1 MSGVDP
7 NDLFPEQ
14 SSTYG
19 GLRGKRAT
27 SGKSRRGRA
36 QQPAWGEGDGGWGGD
51 GGGGG
56 VGARQPGKK
65 RRWGRIIGFTA
76 LGLVLV
82 LIAGTVAS
90 YFWASSKITH
100 VGALTSYADRPAQGA
115 GTNWLLAGSDSRD
128 TLTPEQIK
136 EFHTGSASA
145 ITGSRTDTIMIL
157 HYGATGPDLI
167 SIPRDSYVSIP
178 AYTDSKGVSHS
189 ASHGKINSAYDL
201 GGPQLLVQTV
211 EVNFDIRI
219 DHYLEIGFLG
229 IVNMVNNAGGV
240 HVCLKRP
247 IHDSYSGA
255 NLAVGCQTLNG
266 TQALAYV
273 RSRYSLPNSDISR
286 MSDQQAFIRALV
298 DASVRPGVYLNPF
311 TVYPFLGAVL
321 DSVAADDG
329 TGLFDLLGM
338 AWHCKPLASG
348 GGTVGT
354 MPIAD
359 ESYYVSGVGDAVRI
373 DKAKA
378 AEVIAAVNQDKAIP
392 AGLLNSIG

>member
-1 MSGVDP
+1 MSGRDP
-7 NDLFPEQ
+7 NELFPEQ

-19 GLRGKRAT
+19 GLRGKKARPEK
-27 SGKSRRGRA
+27 SKRGKDQG
-36 QQPAWGEGDGGWGGD
+36 WGDGGQGGI
-51 GGGGG
+51 GGPEGAGGE
-56 VGARQPGKK
+56 QPRRK

-82 LIAGTVAS
+82 LLAGTIAS
-90 YFWASSKITH
+90 WFWASSKLTH
-100 VGALTSYADRPAQGA
+100 VGALTSYSTRPAQGA

-128 TLTPEQIK
+128 TLTPEQEK
-136 EFHTGSASA
+136 QYHTGSAAS
-145 ITGSRTDTIMIL
+145 ISGSRTDTVMIL

-167 SIPRDSYVSIP
+167 SIPRDSYVTIP
-178 AYTDSKGVSHS
+178 AYTDSKGVAHS
-189 ASHGKINSAYDL
+189 ASANKINAAYEL

-211 EVNFDIRI
+211 EENFGIRI
-219 DHYLEIGFLG
+219 DHYLEVGFLG
-229 IVNMVNNAGGV
+229 IVNMVNTAGGV
-240 HVCLKRP
+240 HVCLKQS

-255 NLAVGCQTLNG
+255 SLAAGCQTLNG

-298 DASVRPGVYLNPF
+298 DSAVRPGVYLNPF
-311 TVYPFLGAVL
+311 TFYPFLGATL
-321 DSVAADDG
+321 NSVAADDG
-329 TGLFDLLGM
+329 TGLSDLLTM
-338 AWHCKPLASG
+338 AWHTKPLASN

-359 ESYYVSGVGDAVRI
+359 ESYYVSSVGDAVEI
-373 DKAKA
+373 DKTKA
-378 AEVIAAVNQDKAIP
+378 AEVITALNQDKAIP

>member
-7 NDLFPEQ
+7 NELFPEQ

-19 GLRGKRAT
+19 GMRGKRTT
-27 SGKSRRGRA
+27 SGKSRGDRERR
-36 QQPAWGEGDGGWGGD
+36 QAWGEGGWGGE
-51 GGGGG
+51 GSPG
-56 VGARQPGKK
+56 VGGEQPRRK

-82 LIAGTVAS
+82 LLAGGIAS
-90 YFWASSKITH
+90 WFWASSKITH

-115 GTNWLLAGSDSRD
+115 GTDWLLAGSDSRD
-128 TLTPEQIK
+128 TLTPEQVK
-136 EFHTGSASA
+136 QYHTGSSAS
-145 ITGSRTDTIMIL
+145 ISGSRTDTIMIL

-167 SIPRDSYVSIP
+167 SIPRDSYVAIP
-178 AYTDSKGVSHS
+178 AYTDSKGAQHS

-211 EVNFDIRI
+211 EENFGIRI

-229 IVNMVNNAGGV
+229 IVNMVNTAGGV
-240 HVCLKRP
+240 HVCLKQP
-247 IHDSYSGA
+247 IHDRYSGA
-255 NLAVGCQTLNG
+255 NLAAGCQTLNG
-266 TQALAYV
+266 TEALAYV

-311 TVYPFLGAVL
+311 TFYPFLGAVL
-321 DSVAADDG
+321 NSVAADDG
-329 TGLFDLLGM
+329 TGLYALLNM
-338 AWHCKPLASG
+338 AWHCRPLASG

-359 ESYYVSGVGDAVRI
+359 ESYFVSGIGDAVRI
-373 DKAKA
+373 DKTKA
-378 AEVIAAVNQDKAIP
+378 AEVVAALNQDKPIP